1 MIEEIIFKKRLYAII
16 IRNKF
21 SKDGAFFA
29 TKSSLSQQ
37 MAHMK
42 YKKGH
47 KIRSHFHK
55 RWIRNIST
63 TVEALF
69 IKKGKLRIDFYTT
82 KGKYFLSKVISEKD
96 TLLTLY
102 GGHGFEVIKN
112 VSMIEI
118 KQGPFTKDTR
128 KFLPFVNK
136 KKIKNNKIKLNNDIN
151 FFYFILYNI
160 IIYYWIWASNIK
172 TNKYKYK

>member
-1 MIEEIIFKKRLYAII
+1 MIEKIIFKKRLYAII

-21 SKDGAFFA
+21 SKDGAYFL

-37 MAHMK
+37 MAYMK

-47 KIRSHFHK
+47 KIKSHFHK
-55 RWIRNIST
+55 RWIRKIST
-63 TVEALF
+63 TVEVLF

-82 KGKYFLSKVISEKD
+82 KGKYFLSKVLSEKD
-96 TLLTLY
+96 TVLIIY

-128 KFLPFVNK
+128 KFFPSVNK
-136 KKIKNNKIKLNNDIN
+136 KALKIRK
-151 FFYFILYNI
+151 
-160 IIYYWIWASNIK
+160 
-172 TNKYKYK
+172 

>member
-1 MIEEIIFKKRLYAII
+1 MIEKILYKQKLYAII

-21 SKDGAFFA
+21 SKDGAYFA

-55 RWIRNIST
+55 RWTRNIST
-63 TVEALF
+63 TIEALF

-82 KGKYFLSKVISEKD
+82 KGKYFLSKVLYEKD
-96 TLLTLY
+96 SVLTLY

-128 KFLPFVNK
+128 KFLPSVNK
-136 KKIKNNKIKLNNDIN
+136 KELKL
-151 FFYFILYNI
+151 
-160 IIYYWIWASNIK
+160 K
-172 TNKYKYK
+172 K

>member
-1 MIEEIIFKKRLYAII
+1 MIEEIKFKKRLYAII

-21 SKDGAFFA
+21 SKNGAYFA

-55 RWIRNIST
+55 KWIRNIST
-63 TVEALF
+63 TIEALF

-82 KGKYFLSKVISEKD
+82 KGKYFLSKVLSERD
-96 TLLTLY
+96 TVLTLY

-128 KFLPFVNK
+128 KFLPSVNK
-136 KKIKNNKIKLNNDIN
+136 KELKIKK
-151 FFYFILYNI
+151 
-160 IIYYWIWASNIK
+160 
-172 TNKYKYK
+172 

>member
-1 MIEEIIFKKRLYAII
+1 MIEEIIFDKRLYAII

-21 SKDGAFFA
+21 SKNGAYFA

-63 TVEALF
+63 TIEALF

-82 KGKYFLSKVISEKD
+82 KGKYFLSKVLSER
-96 TLLTLY
+96 Y
-102 GGHGFEVIKN
+102 SVNSHGGHGFEVIKN

-128 KFLPFVNK
+128 KFLPSANK
-136 KKIKNNKIKLNNDIN
+136 KELKIKK
-151 FFYFILYNI
+151 
-160 IIYYWIWASNIK
+160 
-172 TNKYKYK
+172 

>member
-1 MIEEIIFKKRLYAII
+1 MIEEIKFKKKLYAII
-16 IRNKF
+16 VRNKF
-21 SKDGAFFA
+21 SKDGAYFL

-47 KIRSHFHK
+47 EIKSHSHE
-55 RWIRNIST
+55 RWIRKIST
-63 TVEALF
+63 TAEVLF
-69 IKKGKLRIDFYTT
+69 IKKGKLRIDFYST
-82 KGKYFLSKVISEKD
+82 KGKYFLSKVLSEKD
-96 TLLTLY
+96 VVLFIY

-128 KFLPFVNK
+128 KFFPSVNK
-136 KKIKNNKIKLNNDIN
+136 KELKIRK
-151 FFYFILYNI
+151 
-160 IIYYWIWASNIK
+160 
-172 TNKYKYK
+172 

>member
-1 MIEEIIFKKRLYAII
+1 MIEEVIFKKKLYAII

-21 SKDGAFFA
+21 SKDGTHFA
-29 TKSSLSQQ
+29 TKLSLSQQ

-47 KIRSHFHK
+47 KIKSHFHK
-55 RWIRNIST
+55 RWIRKIST

-82 KGKYFLSKVISEKD
+82 KGKYCLSKILSEKD
-96 TLLTLY
+96 TVLTLY

-136 KKIKNNKIKLNNDIN
+136 KELKIIK
-151 FFYFILYNI
+151 
-160 IIYYWIWASNIK
+160 
-172 TNKYKYK
+172 

>member
-1 MIEEIIFKKRLYAII
+1 MIEKIKFKQKLYAII

-21 SKDGAFFA
+21 TKAGANFL

-37 MAHMK
+37 MAHME

-47 KIRSHFHK
+47 KIRSHYHQK
-55 RWIRNIST
+55 WVRKIST
-63 TVEALF
+63 TLEVLF

-82 KGKYFLSKVISEKD
+82 KGKYFLSKVLDEKD
-96 TLLTLY
+96 SVQFIY

-128 KFLPFVNK
+128 KFFPSVNNVSL
-136 KKIKNNKIKLNNDIN
+136 KIKK
-151 FFYFILYNI
+151 
-160 IIYYWIWASNIK
+160 
-172 TNKYKYK
+172 

>member
-1 MIEEIIFKKRLYAII
+1 MIEEIIFEKRLHAII

-21 SKDGAFFA
+21 SKDGAYFA
-29 TKSSLSQQ
+29 TKPLLSQQ

-47 KIRSHFHK
+47 KIKPHFHK
-55 RWIRNIST
+55 KWIRKIST

-69 IKKGKLRIDFYTT
+69 IKRGKLRIDFYTT
-82 KGKYFLSKVISEKD
+82 KGKYFLSKELSEKD
-96 TLLTLY
+96 IVLTLY

-112 VSMIEI
+112 VTMIEI

-128 KFLPFVNK
+128 KFFPSLNK
-136 KKIKNNKIKLNNDIN
+136 KELKIIK
-151 FFYFILYNI
+151 
-160 IIYYWIWASNIK
+160 
-172 TNKYKYK
+172 